1 MSQLSLAGLALG
13 PHSISSFSASE
24 VRQLCL
30 TCQKFT
36 NANGKYPNYQKVGNI
51 ARMRVQFVP
60 GSSFLCRPPEE
71 REDEAIEEYVLK
83 INVCLKSMCLK
94 SQLM

>member
-1 MSQLSLAGLALG
+1 MLAWHLGPTQLVHLAL
-13 PHSISSFSASE
+13 
-24 VRQLCL
+24 VRSDNCVKP
-30 TCQKFT
+30 CQKFT
-36 NANGKYPNYQKVGNI
+36 NANGKYPNYQKVDNTV
-51 ARMRVQFVP
+51 RMRVQFVP

-94 SQLM
+94 SQSM